1 MVKYEN
7 DSARLDVISNQ
18 HRCKDFSSLEQGE
31 VWGEAAVGSWVLS
44 SVGWLGWGVFVRF
57 ASRYG
62 RKTFTAPAYIHLVP
76 NRIYFASANQT
87 STKQQDKQTYK
98 SPKTEV
104 VHQIAQMRAKSL
116 KLCNRML
123 LPD

>member
-1 MVKYEN
+1 MHATGQTMVI
-7 DSARLDVISNQ
+7 RVPISKEVFEYPAAIKLPPGTAASQ
-18 HRCKDFSSLEQGE
+18 LTPYSLTSSLPIHD
-31 VWGEAAVGSWVLS
+31 
-44 SVGWLGWGVFVRF
+44 RF
-57 ASRYG
+57 DF
-62 RKTFTAPAYIHLVP
+62 KTFTAPAYIHLVP

-104 VHQIAQMRAKSL
+104 VHQIAQMQAKSL